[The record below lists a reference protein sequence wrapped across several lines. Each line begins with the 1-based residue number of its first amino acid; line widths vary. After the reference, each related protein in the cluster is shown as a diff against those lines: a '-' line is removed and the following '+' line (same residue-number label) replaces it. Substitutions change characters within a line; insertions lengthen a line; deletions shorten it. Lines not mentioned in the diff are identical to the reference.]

1 MVGQIL
7 KQILIYLRNQMT
19 DKSHEIPNGIAV
31 AGCKIANLRRTNIMF
46 NTLKG
51 LFTKDQLVVTKT
63 AKRTAKR
70 VSRLTKTQ
78 RVLNLLSKGKPVSW
92 KTLRDRFEL
101 ATPRAMVD
109 KLRSQGNMIY
119 INKTAQGTSYR
130 LGTPSKAIIAAGIQ
144 KLYGT
149 KYAYSN

>member
-1 MVGQIL
+1 MTVGQIS
-7 KQILIYLRNQMT
+7 NQTFLYQMMNN
-19 DKSHEIPNGIAV
+19 KFLEIPQGIAV

-63 AKRTAKR
+63 TKRTAKR

-78 RVLNLLSKGKPVSW
+78 KVLNLLSKGKPVSW

-119 INKTAQGTSYR
+119 INKTAEGTSYR

>member
-1 MVGQIL
+1 MMA
-7 KQILIYLRNQMT
+7 KS
-19 DKSHEIPNGIAV
+19 KSHEIPQGIAV

-46 NTLKG
+46 NTLKS
-51 LFTKDQLVVTKT
+51 LFKKDQLVVTKA

-70 VSRLTKTQ
+70 VSGLTKTQ
-78 RVLNLLSKGKPVSW
+78 RVLNLLSSGKSVSW
-92 KTLRDRFEL
+92 KTLRTKFDL
-101 ATPRAMVD
+101 TSPRAMID
-109 KLRSQGNMIY
+109 KLRAEGNMIY
-119 INKTAQGTSYR
+119 INKSSKGTSYR

>member
-1 MVGQIL
+1 MINKKFL
-7 KQILIYLRNQMT
+7 
-19 DKSHEIPNGIAV
+19 EIPQGIAV

-78 RVLNLLSKGKPVSW
+78 KVLNLLSKGKPISW

>member
-1 MVGQIL
+1 
-7 KQILIYLRNQMT
+7 MT

-78 RVLNLLSKGKPVSW
+78 KVLNLLSKGKPVSW